1 VSSIFQLIYH
11 KSALKFLDKQDRKT
25 RIRII
30 TALQGLTQV
39 PFVGDIKQLEGEGEL
54 LRLRVGSYRI
64 LFSVD
69 YAEEIIFIEAIGNR
83 GDIYKQL

>member
-11 KSALKFLDKQDRKT
+11 RTALKFLDKQGKKT
-25 RIRII
+25 KIRII

-39 PFVGDIKQLEGEGEL
+39 PFTGDIKQLEGEGEL

-69 YAEEIIFIEAIGNR
+69 YAEETIFIEAIGNR